1 MVIPMF
7 FLDSRKVALSSED
20 YVKPPKGLILK
31 KLAQNEMVLLNE
43 NSDGASKTK
52 NQHLFAI

>member
-1 MVIPMF
+1 MF